1 MIVTQSS
8 YQANIDTDLIAI
20 QLERD
25 GELMQFNVED
35 HKKFINKLDKYY
47 KENPD
52 KEMFDLWLT
61 NEPSNN
67 QKNKIGRIFLMK
79 NIIMKQKYLILE
91 IVIDFIRG
99 MWQSN

>member
-8 YQANIDTDLIAI
+8 YQENIDTDLIVI

-25 GELMQFNVED
+25 GELMQFNVDVD
-35 HKKFINKLDKYY
+35 HKKFINKFDKYF

-67 QKNKIGRIFLMK
+67 
-79 NIIMKQKYLILE
+79 
-91 IVIDFIRG
+91 
-99 MWQSN
+99 